1 MIFSEFTLDL
11 FVFKTKTKNGRNRN
25 SRCLRLGKATPC
37 TSFKSSRD
45 SSHTLWLVPSEK
57 IVTLPRESLASQRC
71 CFAYLRTERHDQ
83 DEKKMI
89 LCWAS
94 SSGHPQPTPVRE
106 SSLLSLVDLGTTW
119 TLSLVSTNGESTLT
133 PGSIWGSTLL
143 PSSPRYVLSRVTAS
157 WSGFSCVWGLRWV
170 CRKKGRER
178 VQKGVAASPAWG
190 MSHPCDFMVVQ
201 ELGNIWPGWRG
212 LGKGVF
218 TPNRFLSPPW
228 GKNKC

>member
-1 MIFSEFTLDL
+1 M
-11 FVFKTKTKNGRNRN
+11 KRKWPYAG
-25 SRCLRLGKATPC
+25 
-37 TSFKSSRD
+37 
-45 SSHTLWLVPSEK
+45 LVP
-57 IVTLPRESLASQRC
+57 R
-71 CFAYLRTERHDQ
+71 
-83 DEKKMI
+83 
-89 LCWAS
+89 
-94 SSGHPQPTPVRE
+94 GTPSPPLWERE
-106 SSLLSLVDLGTTW
+106 SSLLSLVDLGATW
-119 TLSLVSTNGESTLT
+119 ILSLLSTNGESTLT

-143 PSSPRYVLSRVTAS
+143 SFSPRYVLSRVTAS

-178 VQKGVAASPAWG
+178 VQKGVAASPARG

-228 GKNKC
+228 GKNKCLEIWRSWRTLIASSEISGVLFTKHQWPGGGIGLKTSED